1 MANSVFDTSYN
12 FSALSKAARENN
24 ADQVRDLLRSGRYTV
39 RGCDNN
45 GWTAVH
51 HAADLGS
58 LEALKALGDFS
69 IESTGN
75 YCDLETRT
83 HEGETPVFLACK
95 RSELPCLKYLV
106 EIGASVRGNQGPAF
120 LKQTPLHAACNL
132 QGTYFNEINSNPDR
146 AEPKEEPWEPSCS
159 ERALP
164 VIQFLI
170 EGCNMT
176 KNDINAV
183 DAERNTPLMEL
194 LYNFQ
199 NEVPSHSVFQFM
211 SRNVYEGV
219 QYLLRHGADPTVINS
234 ERATALHIA
243 TFSRYLHIKGTWMFE
258 YNYRTL
264 KELILNMTSK
274 YPAAVTKKLINYR
287 DNERRTAL
295 QFLLMKNTSKNEST
309 SEFREKKRDIL
320 RLILENGAEP
330 SYGDLQFLFCGDI
343 GLDGLKLF
351 LDNEALGLKEL
362 LLDGLRKSKCY
373 YRKSDLPA
381 PFLKVIRNQYL
392 DRHEKMEWLDY
403 LFTKFHPDECS
414 YYEKRGRSMYS
425 AFKSSSKLM
434 TPLAGIIQGCKLLQ
448 PDFPSEPRNEDSTEE
463 SEGEPDFEDADPMDP
478 VTLVKKF
485 VEHGSSVNSIVVKNG
500 GRSKPGRKMETVHP
514 LYVLKTCACT
524 KEWSQ
529 VARYLGEKGSVF
541 MDTNISYL
549 DSSNFTGSLL
559 EDTPLCYLL
568 LLTECGIL
576 KPEMFMDSSPLYM
589 DRELALS
596 GNDYVMYLA
605 IMGTELGKRFQ
616 RSFANCEPVA
626 SLAEPLQLNLTNVPR
641 LQVLARA
648 AVRDCMHESHP
659 NKNMNVLI
667 NEFDDA
673 VVPHILKNE
682 YLKMKDLS
690 KRYPIEKMRN
700 CGLKFCKKLQD

>member
-1 MANSVFDTSYN
+1 M
-12 FSALSKAARENN
+12 
-24 ADQVRDLLRSGRYTV
+24 
-39 RGCDNN
+39 
-45 GWTAVH
+45 
-51 HAADLGS
+51 
-58 LEALKALGDFS
+58 GDFS

-106 EIGASVRGNQGPAF
+106 EIGASVRGDQGPAF

-146 AEPKEEPWEPSCS
+146 AEPEEEQWEPSCS

-183 DAERNTPLMEL
+183 DTERNTPLMEL

-199 NEVPSHSVFQFM
+199 NELASHSVFQFM

-219 QYLLRHGADPTVINS
+219 QYLLCHGADPTVINS

-309 SEFREKKRDIL
+309 SEFREKKTDIL
-320 RLILENGAEP
+320 KLILENGAEP
-330 SYGDLQFLFCGDI
+330 SFGDLQFLFCGDI

-381 PFLKVIRNQYL
+381 PFLKGMVTSTFSLCHVCLSFIR
-392 DRHEKMEWLDY
+392 
-403 LFTKFHPDECS
+403 
-414 YYEKRGRSMYS
+414 S
-425 AFKSSSKLM
+425 A
-434 TPLAGIIQGCKLLQ
+434 
-448 PDFPSEPRNEDSTEE
+448 N
-463 SEGEPDFEDADPMDP
+463 
-478 VTLVKKF
+478 
-485 VEHGSSVNSIVVKNG
+485 
-500 GRSKPGRKMETVHP
+500 
-514 LYVLKTCACT
+514 
-524 KEWSQ
+524 
-529 VARYLGEKGSVF
+529 
-541 MDTNISYL
+541 
-549 DSSNFTGSLL
+549 
-559 EDTPLCYLL
+559 
-568 LLTECGIL
+568 
-576 KPEMFMDSSPLYM
+576 
-589 DRELALS
+589 
-596 GNDYVMYLA
+596 
-605 IMGTELGKRFQ
+605 KRF
-616 RSFANCEPVA
+616 V
-626 SLAEPLQLNLTNVPR
+626 R
-641 LQVLARA
+641 LCLVQ
-648 AVRDCMHESHP
+648 CSQ
-659 NKNMNVLI
+659 
-667 NEFDDA
+667 
-673 VVPHILKNE
+673 
-682 YLKMKDLS
+682 
-690 KRYPIEKMRN
+690 
-700 CGLKFCKKLQD
+700 GLFEGTYHLP